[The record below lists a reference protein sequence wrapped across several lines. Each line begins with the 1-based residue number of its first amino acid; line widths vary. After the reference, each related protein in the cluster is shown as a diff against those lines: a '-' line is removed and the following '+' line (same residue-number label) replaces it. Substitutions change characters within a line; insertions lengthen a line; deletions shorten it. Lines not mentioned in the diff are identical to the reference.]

1 MNRQRGNAAV
11 KALAILLVSMLV
23 GTAGGY
29 MLTGAAYDNSTA
41 AMQRV
46 EAQFE

>member
-1 MNRQRGNAAV
+1 MNRQRGNAGV
-11 KALAILLVSMLV
+11 KALAILLVSMLA

-29 MLTGAAYDNSTA
+29 MLTGVAYDNTEA
-41 AMQRV
+41 GMQRV

>member
-11 KALAILLVSMLV
+11 KALAILMVSIAV

-29 MLTGAAYDNSTA
+29 LLTSVAYDNSEA
-41 AMQRV
+41 GMQRV